1 MQHRRISRA
10 TNKKT
15 ESPQSAEH
23 LENKTVPEPP
33 TSDAKSHQVLVKMVE
48 FVNGL
53 SWCTWLVQWQP
64 RQESN
69 LDQTFRK
76 RLFYPLNYGAVRQ
89 RNIAPAKLAEKSPA
103 PLGAG
108 PGPFGGR
115 PLGRGGQYWIR
126 TSDLSR
132 VRRTL

>member
-1 MQHRRISRA
+1 MD
-10 TNKKT
+10 
-15 ESPQSAEH
+15 
-23 LENKTVPEPP
+23 KTVPEPP
-33 TSDAKSHQVLVKMVE
+33 NNLRQEPSRRGGVCAGS
-48 FVNGL
+48 VNGPICL
-53 SWCTWLVQWQP
+53 AEQEWQP

-76 RLFYPLNYGAVRQ
+76 RLFYPLNYGAERQ
-89 RNIAPAKLAEKSPA
+89 RNTSHLEAAEKSPA
-103 PLGAG
+103 SLGERG
-108 PGPFGGR
+108 RGLELGVR